1 MIDRI
6 VIEKKT
12 GAEMFLGMN
21 HSLLDFWAWA
31 HSDMISNAERGRFA
45 EYIVSCA
52 LQSSSQYR
60 IEWDAVDV
68 VASNGIKVEVKSSAY
83 LQAWSQEKF
92 SSIQFDIAP
101 KKSWDSSTNLYS
113 ETKLR
118 SADVY
123 VFCLFASM
131 DSKVANPL
139 DLKQWE
145 FYILSTKV
153 LNVRVPEQ
161 KKIGLNSLIKLGAQ
175 KVCFDEIYDAVN
187 VAANL

>member
-6 VIEKKT
+6 IIEKKT

-21 HSLLDFWAWA
+21 HSLLDFWAWT
-31 HSDMISNAERGRFA
+31 HSDLISNTERGRLA

-52 LQSSSQYR
+52 LQSPSQYR

-68 VASNGIKVEVKSSAY
+68 VALNDIKVEVKSSAY
-83 LQAWSQEKF
+83 LQAWKQKKF

-101 KKSWDSSTNLYS
+101 KKSWDSVTNLYS

-123 VFCLFASM
+123 VFCLFSSM
-131 DSKVANPL
+131 DSKTANPL

-145 FYILSTKV
+145 FYVLSTKV
-153 LNVRVPEQ
+153 LNDCVPEQ
-161 KKIGLNSLIKLGAQ
+161 KKIGLNSLIKLGAK
-175 KVCFDEIYDAVN
+175 KVCFDEIYDTVNAV
-187 VAANL
+187 VNL